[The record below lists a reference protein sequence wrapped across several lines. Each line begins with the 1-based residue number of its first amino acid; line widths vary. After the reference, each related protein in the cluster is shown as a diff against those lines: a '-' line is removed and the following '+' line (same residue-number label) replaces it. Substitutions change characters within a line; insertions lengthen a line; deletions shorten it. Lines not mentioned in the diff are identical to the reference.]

1 VAQWYC
7 TIGGQKYG
15 PMPQEQL
22 EAWIAEGRVAPSD
35 LVWYQGMA
43 DWVPAGEAS
52 EFAQAFA
59 AAPPPPRRQQ
69 GLSAGA
75 IVAIVLG
82 SIALVLGPVC
92 AGMLLPALARAR
104 EEARRIRCRNNLNQL
119 AKGMATYLN
128 ECGDN
133 RFYPW
138 PDGRP
143 GCGAGRSPNR
153 WTGAEFGGAEW
164 LASLYWTKIIPDP
177 GVYNCP
183 SSPDSN
189 EQGIELGS
197 LGCPRGDPLSR
208 DAVSYSGMGSRS
220 VGVYMESKQNKSG
233 YAYSRLAIRDDF
245 PPNEPMASDDTDEPI
260 NHGERDNGG
269 MSVLFFDSHVE
280 YWTHTRVDLEVGV
293 GAGDLCALKN

>member
-1 VAQWYC
+1 MRKRQGFTLIELLVV
-7 TIGGQKYG
+7 
-15 PMPQEQL
+15 
-22 EAWIAEGRVAPSD
+22 IAII
-35 LVWYQGMA
+35 
-43 DWVPAGEAS
+43 
-52 EFAQAFA
+52 
-59 AAPPPPRRQQ
+59 
-69 GLSAGA
+69 A
-75 IVAIVLG
+75 IL
-82 SIALVLGPVC
+82 

-138 PDGRP
+138 PSGRA
-143 GCGAGRSPNR
+143 GCGTKA
-153 WTGAEFGGAEW
+153 AAAFGGAEW

-189 EQGIELGS
+189 EQGTELGS
-197 LGCPRGDPLSR
+197 LGVPTGEVLSK
-208 DAVSYSGMGSRS
+208 DAVSYAGVASCS
-220 VGVYMESKQNKSG
+220 VGIYLRSKQNKAAA
-233 YAYSRLAIRDDF
+233 YASSRLAIRDDF

-269 MSVLFFDSHVE
+269 MAVLFFDSHVE
-280 YWTHTRVDLEVGV
+280 YWTHTRVDLETGV
-293 GAGDLCALKN
+293 GAGDLCALSN